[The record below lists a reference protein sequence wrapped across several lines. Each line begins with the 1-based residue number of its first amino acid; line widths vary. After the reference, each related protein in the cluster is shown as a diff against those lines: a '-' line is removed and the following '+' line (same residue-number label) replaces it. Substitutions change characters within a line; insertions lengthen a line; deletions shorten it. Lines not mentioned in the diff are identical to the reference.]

1 MDIGVEDPVRETFY
15 SSLEMTRHV
24 LESLGMPP
32 EVVEARIDRFR
43 KHDSQVLRAQYL
55 VYDDDAALVQST
67 KDALHDLQQLF
78 EADAV
83 EERVR
88 EEDH

>member
-1 MDIGVEDPVRETFY
+1 MIFLANPLLDRIG
-15 SSLEMTRHV
+15 LEQ
-24 LESLGMPP
+24 LLQ
-32 EVVEARIDRFR
+32 VVERILRALHQGRIVVVDE
-43 KHDSQVLRAQYL
+43 VLRSQYL
-55 VYDDDAALVQST
+55 EYDDDAALVQST

>member
-1 MDIGVEDPVRETFY
+1 
-15 SSLEMTRHV
+15 
-24 LESLGMPP
+24 
-32 EVVEARIDRFR
+32 
-43 KHDSQVLRAQYL
+43 VLRAQYL